1 MGRSRTRDLRAICA
15 LLIALILA
23 LMGCVR
29 HPIGE
34 SATIRVAALP
44 ILDTLPVYVAAAE
57 GFFAKTGVEVTIVPV
72 SSVAERDQLLQAG
85 QADVAISDLVA
96 LMLYNREIHDGQPN
110 VVAIRCAMVATDTFA
125 QFRILAAPGTTIQ
138 TPHDLQGVPIGVS
151 EGTIIEYVTW
161 ALLTS
166 EGLTPDEIKTIA
178 VPKIPDRMA
187 LLNAGELAAAT
198 LPEPPASLARQQ
210 GARVILDDRL
220 HPDVSGSLYV
230 VRATFREDHPEALQA
245 FMEAIEQAIASIN
258 ADKTR
263 WDDLLRDQ
271 HLLPPPLIGS
281 FELPDYPAPQLPA
294 PEDFNAVADWL
305 QQRGDLPQPPG
316 YSDVMVPTW

>member
-15 LLIALILA
+15 LPVALILA

-29 HPIGE
+29 QPTGE

-44 ILDTLPVYVAAAE
+44 ILDTLPLYVADAE
-57 GFFAKTGVEVTIVPV
+57 GYFARANVEVEILPV
-72 SSVAERDQLLQAG
+72 SSAAERDQLLQAG

-96 LMLYNREIHDGQPN
+96 LMLYNREIPEGEPN
-110 VVAIRCAMVATDTFA
+110 VVAVRYAMVATDTFA
-125 QFRILAAPGTTIQ
+125 QFRILAAPGTTIK
-138 TPHDLQGVPIGVS
+138 TPQELRGVPIGVS

-166 EGLTPDEIKTIA
+166 EGLMPDEVETIA

-187 LLNAGELAAAT
+187 LLNAGDIAAAT

-210 GARVILDDRL
+210 GARVIIDDRL

-230 VRATFREDHPEALQA
+230 VRAAFREDHPEALQA

-271 HLLPPPLIGS
+271 HLLPPALIGS
-281 FELPDYPAPQLPA
+281 FQLPDYPAPQLPA

-305 QQRGDLPQPPG
+305 QQRGDLPRTPG